1 MNFNRKYYAVS
12 EKLNGGY
19 AMASLLVAIA
29 IMSIFMSMVVP
40 AWTTWAKREKEA
52 ELIFRGEQFSRAIEL
67 YQRRFLGAYPTNLQ
81 MLVDQKFLR
90 KIFRDPITGDEFRV
104 LTQGSIRATPI
115 RGQSSNE
122 PENVTQIQSAGS
134 LVQTTQTPTLDSQ
147 TRSLADEGVAAGD
160 QEGGIIGVVSTS
172 TDVSV
177 VLYNGRGRYDEWLFV
192 YPPQV
197 TQSGTN
203 IDSTDRPNTAVLQQS
218 VTSPEIDRRN

>member
-1 MNFNRKYYAVS
+1 
-12 EKLNGGY
+12 
-19 AMASLLVAIA
+19 MASLLVAIA
-29 IMSIFMSMVVP
+29 IMSIFMSMVLPV
-40 AWTTWAKREKEA
+40 WTTWAKREKEA

-115 RGQSSNE
+115 QGQPPNEPDNIAGMQSSE
-122 PENVTQIQSAGS
+122 S
-134 LVQTTQTPTLDSQ
+134 LVQITPDSPV
-147 TRSLADEGVAAGD
+147 RSLASEGVAAGD

-172 TDVSV
+172 TDVSL
-177 VLYNGRGRYDEWLFV
+177 VLYNGRGRYNEWLFV
-192 YPPQV
+192 YPPQA

-203 IDSTDRPNTAVLQQS
+203 IDSANRPNTAEPQQS
-218 VTSPEIDRRN
+218 AALPGADRRD